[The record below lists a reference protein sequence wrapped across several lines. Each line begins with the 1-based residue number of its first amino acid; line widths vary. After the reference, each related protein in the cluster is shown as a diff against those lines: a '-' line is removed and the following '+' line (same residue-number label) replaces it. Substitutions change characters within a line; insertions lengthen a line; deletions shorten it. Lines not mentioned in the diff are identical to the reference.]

1 MPLPDS
7 LLHTLAHRLSKHL
20 GRTVTVDR
28 ETPVGGGSI
37 SDSYLLDTT
46 AGRYFVKVDPA
57 ARTAT
62 GAPHFPSMFAAEADG
77 LERLASTCAIRIPK
91 VIATGDEDFG
101 YLLLERI
108 ECRPTTS
115 AFWTVFGHAL
125 ARLHGNAAP
134 HFGLDRDNW
143 IGPLK
148 QMNART
154 SDWTTFFIQQRL
166 EPQVKS
172 ARDNHRLGMG
182 EVLRFERLY
191 MKLPVLIP
199 TEPPALLHGDLW
211 HGNFLC
217 DEREQPVLIDPA
229 VYFGHR
235 EMDIAMSRLFG
246 GFDASF
252 YEGYNA
258 ERPLERGWEERM
270 DLHNL
275 YPLLVHLNLFEGGY
289 AQQVRAVLGRYV

>member
-57 ARTAT
+57 PRTAT

-77 LERLASTCAIRIPK
+77 LERLASTRAIRIPK

-115 AFWTVFGHAL
+115 ASGRFSGTPWPGCTGTQPPTSV
-125 ARLHGNAAP
+125 
-134 HFGLDRDNW
+134 W
-143 IGPLK
+143 IATIG
-148 QMNART
+148 
-154 SDWTTFFIQQRL
+154 
-166 EPQVKS
+166 S
-172 ARDNHRLGMG
+172 AR
-182 EVLRFERLY
+182 
-191 MKLPVLIP
+191 
-199 TEPPALLHGDLW
+199 
-211 HGNFLC
+211 
-217 DEREQPVLIDPA
+217 
-229 VYFGHR
+229 
-235 EMDIAMSRLFG
+235 S
-246 GFDASF
+246 SS
-252 YEGYNA
+252 
-258 ERPLERGWEERM
+258 
-270 DLHNL
+270 
-275 YPLLVHLNLFEGGY
+275 
-289 AQQVRAVLGRYV
+289 